1 MTARGLSSP
10 HLMTTPTMATKPL
23 NVVLVED
30 DLSLGQAME
39 RVLQAA
45 GFQTWVF
52 PSGESLLNSRAA
64 QHASCFVFDVQLP
77 GITGFE
83 LQKALEG
90 PASQVPLIFITA
102 HDEPEVRIEAEA
114 NAALFL
120 VKPFSG
126 RRLIDAVHRALLSQA
141 EN

>member
-1 MTARGLSSP
+1 
-10 HLMTTPTMATKPL
+10 MAAFPMAPKQV

-83 LQKALEG
+83 LRKALDG

-102 HDEPEVRIEAEA
+102 HDEPEVRSEAEA

-120 VKPFSG
+120 VKPFTG

>member
-1 MTARGLSSP
+1 MFVKYDAARTFSPRLTAAS
-10 HLMTTPTMATKPL
+10 TMAPKPL

-52 PSGESLLNSRAA
+52 PSGESMLNSRAA

-83 LQKALEG
+83 LQKALEVTYQPDSVDFYHGARRARGARGGREPG
-90 PASQVPLIFITA
+90 PHF
-102 HDEPEVRIEAEA
+102 
-114 NAALFL
+114 FW
-120 VKPFSG
+120 
-126 RRLIDAVHRALLSQA
+126 
-141 EN
+141 